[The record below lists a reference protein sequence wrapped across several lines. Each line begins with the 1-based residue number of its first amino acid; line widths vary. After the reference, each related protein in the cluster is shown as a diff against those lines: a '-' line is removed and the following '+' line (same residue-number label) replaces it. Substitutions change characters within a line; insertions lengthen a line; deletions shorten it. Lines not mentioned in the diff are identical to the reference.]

1 MGINRT
7 IIHGPPGTGK
17 TFRLVNH
24 HLEHEINVLKTDP
37 QKIIYITFSNAAATE
52 ARDERINHNLLYIS
66 TMHSLG
72 TRECKMDT
80 KKNLLKCN
88 KKWREFKKP
97 YAHN

>member
-24 HLEHEINVLKTDP
+24 HLEHEITKLKTDP

-52 ARDERINHNLLYIS
+52 ARDERINHNLLYVS

-72 TRECKMDT
+72 TRECNMDT
-80 KKNLLKCN
+80 KKNLLKSN
-88 KKWREFKKP
+88 KKWRVFKNS
-97 YAHN
+97 Y